1 MKNVI
6 LCISIAIASGVLFVN
21 IYNSLIDAT
30 SWGANIPGSLE
41 ITRQYFK
48 NVNPGNFFRVFSP
61 INQVF
66 ALIALLSFW
75 KATPS
80 HIRLYLGIA
89 LICYLLGDVFTFAYF
104 YPRNDIMFKTT
115 PLTEID
121 KLKTAWSQWNKMNWV
136 RSFIIFIGL
145 VFSFISLN
153 KILSLR

>member
-66 ALIALLSFW
+66 ALISLLSFW